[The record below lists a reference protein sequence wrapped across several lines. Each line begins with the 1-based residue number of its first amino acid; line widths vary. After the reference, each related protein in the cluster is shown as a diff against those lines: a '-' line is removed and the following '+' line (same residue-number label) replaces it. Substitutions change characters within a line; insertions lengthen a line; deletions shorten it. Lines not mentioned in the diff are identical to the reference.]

1 MNDTLGQFIRYLH
14 YILIIFLQ
22 EETLRAKY
30 YPGAKHTLKTLTK
43 GQQEKKEEMEN
54 KYFDRQTFIQIV
66 KVIQCLIIQTPYN
79 LMKKGLITI
88 MLDALVNNLY
98 TLDRINN
105 RDQLIRN
112 ELCVAIN
119 NALAKSDLIDEI
131 NKNLFSNQKLSETLF
146 NTIFKVQ
153 NFISSEKI

>member
-1 MNDTLGQFIRYLH
+1 MH

-30 YPGAKHTLKTLTK
+30 YPGAKHTLTK

-105 RDQLIRN
+105 RD
-112 ELCVAIN
+112 
-119 NALAKSDLIDEI
+119 
-131 NKNLFSNQKLSETLF
+131 
-146 NTIFKVQ
+146 
-153 NFISSEKI
+153 